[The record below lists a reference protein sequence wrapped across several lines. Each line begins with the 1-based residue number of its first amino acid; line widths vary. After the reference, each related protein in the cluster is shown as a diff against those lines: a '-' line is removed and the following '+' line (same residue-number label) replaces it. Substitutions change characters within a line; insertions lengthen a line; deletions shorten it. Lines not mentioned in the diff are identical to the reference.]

1 MLTRDLVK
9 FRRQGKYVRP
19 YFIAA
24 DDSSLLQIADNL
36 LTVYQGREESE
47 NLTRGEIEELVEPVL
62 KSHRDLKLTRGLNK
76 LILDRCEFS
85 QAEDFEYPARRREIF
100 LKAAELL
107 KQGAKDC
114 EKYRRKLI
122 QELAAGD
129 FAKHDIFAD
138 LPENETLTGLKKL
151 FPRELLERYNCAQVQ
166 GLLFHAAEMEIKVS
180 SPDPAELRRL
190 FKYLKFFRLLAEI
203 EQLKSPAGKKDTL
216 LMRLKISGPAS
227 MFENSRKYGLQL
239 AAFFPAV
246 CALDK
251 WQLKADVK
259 LNNKICRLNLDETTN
274 LVSHY
279 RNFGAYIPEEI
290 VMFHRLFKQKIK
302 DWQISGE
309 TPFIK
314 AQRQEIIFPD
324 LNFQNKNGKIIHLEL
339 FHRWHR
345 GALLKRLEFCEA
357 NPDLPLLLGV
367 DRALLKGDLSGL
379 LENSAY
385 FQKKGF
391 LFRDFPGVARV
402 NKLLNENIK
411 KQKDNETAVRLFEKM

>member
-1 MLTRDLVK
+1 MLTKDLVK
-9 FRRQGKYVRP
+9 FRKQGKYVRP
-19 YFIAA
+19 NFIAT
-24 DDSSLLQIADNL
+24 DDSRLLRIAEDL
-36 LTVYQGREESE
+36 LTVYHGQEEGE

-62 KSHRDLKLTRGLNK
+62 KSHRDLKLTKGFNK

-85 QAEDFEYPARRREIF
+85 QAEDFDYPAQRKQIF

-107 KQGAKDC
+107 KQGPKNYK
-114 EKYRRKLI
+114 EYHEKLI
-122 QELAAGD
+122 NDNEIKD
-129 FAKHDIFAD
+129 FATHDIFAD
-138 LPENETLTGLKKL
+138 LPENETLTRFKEV

-166 GLLFHAAEMEIKVS
+166 GLLFHASEMEVKVA

-203 EQLKSPAGKKDTL
+203 KQLKSPTGEKDTL
-216 LMRLKISGPAS
+216 VMHLKISGPAS
-227 MFENSRKYGLQL
+227 MLENSRKYGLQL

-246 CALDK
+246 CALPK

-259 LNNKICRLNLDETTN
+259 LTNKIYRLNLDETSN

-279 RNFGAYIPEEI
+279 RNFTAYIPEEI
-290 VMFHRLFKQKIK
+290 VMFHRLFKEKIK
-302 DWQISGE
+302 DWKISGE

-314 AQRQEIIFPD
+314 AGKDEIVFPD
-324 LNFQNKNGKIIHLEL
+324 LNFQNKKGKIIHLEL

-357 NPDLPLLLGV
+357 NLDLPLLLGV
-367 DRALLKGDLSGL
+367 DRALLKGELTEL
-379 LENSAY
+379 LENSTY

-402 NKLLNENIK
+402 NKLLNENISK
-411 KQKDNETAVRLFEKM
+411 R

>member
-1 MLTRDLVK
+1 MLTKDLVK
-9 FRRQGKYVRP
+9 FRKQGKYVRP
-19 YFIAA
+19 NFIATDNSA
-24 DDSSLLQIADNL
+24 LLQIAEDL
-36 LTVYQGREESE
+36 LTVYQGQEEGG
-47 NLTRGEIEELVEPVL
+47 NLTRGEIEELIEPVL
-62 KSHRDLKLTRGLNK
+62 KSHRDLKLTQGLNK

-85 QAEDFEYPARRREIF
+85 QAEDFDYPTRRREIF

-107 KQGAKDC
+107 KRGAKNHEEYHQKMINDS
-114 EKYRRKLI
+114 E
-122 QELAAGD
+122 
-129 FAKHDIFAD
+129 FARHDIFAD
-138 LPENETLTGLKKL
+138 LPENETLTKFKEL

-166 GLLFHAAEMEIKVS
+166 GLLFHSSEMEVKVA

-203 EQLKSPAGKKDTL
+203 KQLKNPVGEKNTL
-216 LMRLKISGPAS
+216 VMHLKISGPAS
-227 MFENSRKYGLQL
+227 MLENSRKYGLQL
-239 AAFFPAV
+239 AVFFPAI
-246 CALDK
+246 CALPK

-259 LNNKICRLNLDETTN
+259 LANNIYRLNLDETSN

-279 RNFGAYIPEEI
+279 RNFNAYIPEEI
-290 VMFHRLFKQKIK
+290 IMFHRLFKEKIK
-302 DWQISGE
+302 DWKISGE

-314 AQRQEIIFPD
+314 TQKQEIVFPD
-324 LNFQNKNGKIIHLEL
+324 LNFQNKKGKIIHLEL

-367 DRALLKGDLSGL
+367 DRALLKGELPEL
-379 LENSAY
+379 LENSIY

-402 NKLLNENIK
+402 NKLLNENTK
-411 KQKDNETAVRLFEKM
+411 TKL

>member
-1 MLTRDLVK
+1 MLTKDLVK
-9 FRRQGKYVRP
+9 FRKQGKYVRP
-19 YFIAA
+19 NFIATDNSA
-24 DDSSLLQIADNL
+24 LLQIAEDL
-36 LTVYQGREESE
+36 LIVYHGQEEGE

-62 KSHRDLKLTRGLNK
+62 KSHRDLKLTRGFNK

-85 QAEDFEYPARRREIF
+85 QAEDFDYPTQRREIF

-107 KQGAKDC
+107 KQGVENHEEYHKKMTKNS
-114 EKYRRKLI
+114 E
-122 QELAAGD
+122 
-129 FAKHDIFAD
+129 FARHDIFAD
-138 LPENETLTGLKKL
+138 LPENETLTKCKKL

-166 GLLFHAAEMEIKVS
+166 GLLFHASEMEVKVS

-203 EQLKSPAGKKDTL
+203 KQLKSPAGEKDTIV
-216 LMRLKISGPAS
+216 MQLKISGPAS
-227 MFENSRKYGLQL
+227 MLENSRKYGLQL
-239 AAFFPAV
+239 AVFFPAI
-246 CALDK
+246 CALQK

-259 LNNKICRLNLDETTN
+259 LTNKIYRLNLDETTN

-279 RNFGAYIPEEI
+279 RNFSAYIPEEI
-290 VMFHRLFKQKIK
+290 VMFHRLFKEKIN
-302 DWQISGE
+302 DWKISGE

-314 AQRQEIIFPD
+314 TQKQEIVFPD
-324 LNFQNKNGKIIHLEL
+324 LNFQNKDGKIIHLEL

-367 DRALLKGDLSGL
+367 DRALLKGDLTQL
-379 LENSAY
+379 LENSSY
-385 FQKKGF
+385 FQQKGF

-402 NKLLNENIK
+402 NKLLEEN
-411 KQKDNETAVRLFEKM
+411 KQS

>member
-1 MLTRDLVK
+1 MLTKDLVK
-9 FRRQGKYVRP
+9 FRKQGKYVRP
-19 YFIAA
+19 NFIATDNSA
-24 DDSSLLQIADNL
+24 LLQIAEDL
-36 LTVYQGREESE
+36 LIVYQGQEEGE

-62 KSHRDLKLTRGLNK
+62 KSHRDLKLTRGFNK

-85 QAEDFEYPARRREIF
+85 QAEDFDYPAQRREIF

-107 KQGAKDC
+107 KQGPENHEEYHKKMRNDS
-114 EKYRRKLI
+114 E
-122 QELAAGD
+122 

-138 LPENETLTGLKKL
+138 LPENETLTKFKQL

-166 GLLFHAAEMEIKVS
+166 GLLFHASEMEVKVS

-203 EQLKSPAGKKDTL
+203 KQLKSPAGEKDTL
-216 LMRLKISGPAS
+216 VMQLKISGPAS
-227 MFENSRKYGLQL
+227 MLENSRKYGLQL
-239 AAFFPAV
+239 AVFFPAI
-246 CALDK
+246 CALKK

-259 LNNKICRLNLDETTN
+259 LTNNIYRLNLDETAN

-279 RNFGAYIPEEI
+279 RNFSAYIPEEI
-290 VMFHRLFKQKIK
+290 VMFHRLFKEKIN
-302 DWQISGE
+302 DWKISGE

-314 AQRQEIIFPD
+314 TQKQEIVFPD
-324 LNFQNKNGKIIHLEL
+324 LNFQNKDGKIIHLEL

-357 NPDLPLLLGV
+357 NPDLLLLLGV
-367 DRALLKGDLSGL
+367 DRSLIKGDLTQL
-379 LENSAY
+379 LENSTY

-402 NKLLNENIK
+402 NKLLNEN
-411 KQKDNETAVRLFEKM
+411 

>member
-1 MLTRDLVK
+1 MLTKDLVK
-9 FRRQGKYVRP
+9 FRKQGKYVRP
-19 YFIAA
+19 NFIAA
-24 DDSSLLQIADNL
+24 DDSKLLRIAEDL
-36 LTVYQGREESE
+36 LTVYHGEEEGE

-62 KSHRDLKLTRGLNK
+62 KSHRDLKLTRGFNK

-85 QAEDFEYPARRREIF
+85 QAEDFDYSTRRRQVFI
-100 LKAAELL
+100 KAAELL
-107 KQGAKDC
+107 KQGPKNY
-114 EKYRRKLI
+114 ELYHKKLI
-122 QELAAGD
+122 NDDEIKD
-129 FAKHDIFAD
+129 FATHDIFAD
-138 LPENETLTGLKKL
+138 LPENETLTKFKEV

-166 GLLFHAAEMEIKVS
+166 GLLFHASEMEVKVA

-203 EQLKSPAGKKDTL
+203 KQLKSPAGKKDTL
-216 LMRLKISGPAS
+216 VMHLKISGPAS
-227 MFENSRKYGLQL
+227 MLENSRKYGLQL

-246 CALDK
+246 CALPK

-259 LNNKICRLNLDETTN
+259 LTNKIYRLNLDETSN

-279 RNFGAYIPEEI
+279 RNFTAYIPEEI
-290 VMFHRLFKQKIK
+290 IMFHRLFKGKIK
-302 DWQISGE
+302 DWKISGE

-314 AQRQEIIFPD
+314 SLKQEIIFPD
-324 LNFQNKNGKIIHLEL
+324 LNFKNKNGEIIHLEL

-345 GALLKRLEFCEA
+345 GALLKRLEFCKA

-367 DRALLKGDLSGL
+367 DRALLKGELTQL
-379 LENSAY
+379 LEDNSY

-402 NKLLNENIK
+402 NKLLNENIP
-411 KQKDNETAVRLFEKM
+411 A

>member
-1 MLTRDLVK
+1 MLTKDLVK

-19 YFIAA
+19 VFIST
-24 DDSSLLQIADNL
+24 DDSALLRMAEDL
-36 LTVYQGREESE
+36 LTIYHGQEEGG

-76 LILDRCEFS
+76 LVSDRCEFS
-85 QAEDFEYPARRREIF
+85 QAEDFDYPSRRRQVF

-107 KQGAKDC
+107 KKGP
-114 EKYRRKLI
+114 ENYESYHEKLI
-122 QELAAGD
+122 NDLELSD
-129 FAKHDIFAD
+129 FATHDIFAD
-138 LPENETLTGLKKL
+138 LPENETLTKFKEI

-166 GLLFHAAEMEIKVS
+166 GLLFQSSEMEIKVS

-203 EQLKSPAGKKDTL
+203 KQLKSPVGRKDTL
-216 LMRLKISGPAS
+216 VMHLKVSGPAS
-227 MFENSRKYGLQL
+227 MLENSRKYGLQL

-246 CALDK
+246 CALPEWK
-251 WQLKADVK
+251 LKADVK
-259 LNNKICRLNLDETTN
+259 LSKNIYRLNLDETSN

-279 RNFGAYIPEEI
+279 RNFTAYIPEEI
-290 VMFHRLFKQKIK
+290 IMFHRLFKEKVD
-302 DWQISGE
+302 DWKISGE

-314 AQRQEIIFPD
+314 THKQEIVFPD
-324 LNFQNKNGKIIHLEL
+324 LNFQNPKGEIIHLEL

-345 GALLKRLEFCEA
+345 GALLKRLEFCEG

-367 DRALLKGDLSGL
+367 DRSLLKGDLPQL
-379 LENSAY
+379 LENSEY

-391 LFRDFPGVARV
+391 LFRDFPGVSRV
-402 NKLLNENIK
+402 NKLLNENIS
-411 KQKDNETAVRLFEKM
+411 E

>member
-1 MLTRDLVK
+1 MLTKDLVK

-19 YFIAA
+19 NFIETDNSA
-24 DDSSLLQIADNL
+24 LLQIAEDL
-36 LTVYQGREESE
+36 LTVYHGQEAGG

-62 KSHRDLKLTRGLNK
+62 KSHRDLKLTRGFNK

-85 QAEDFEYPARRREIF
+85 QAEDFDYPTLRREIF

-107 KQGAKDC
+107 KQGPENHEEYHQKIINDS
-114 EKYRRKLI
+114 E
-122 QELAAGD
+122 

-138 LPENETLTGLKKL
+138 LPENETLTKFKEV

-166 GLLFHAAEMEIKVS
+166 GLLFHASEMEVKVA

-203 EQLKSPAGKKDTL
+203 KQLKSPVGKKDTL
-216 LMRLKISGPAS
+216 VMHLKISGPAS
-227 MFENSRKYGLQL
+227 MLENSRKYGLQL

-246 CALDK
+246 CALPQ

-259 LNNKICRLNLDETTN
+259 LTNKIYRLNLDETSN
-274 LVSHY
+274 LISHY
-279 RNFGAYIPEEI
+279 RNFSAYIPEEI
-290 VMFHRLFKQKIK
+290 IMFHRLFKQKIK

-314 AQRQEIIFPD
+314 THKDEIVFPD
-324 LNFQNKNGKIIHLEL
+324 LNFQNKDGKIIHLEL

-345 GALLKRLEFCEA
+345 GALLKRLEFCET

-367 DRALLKGDLSGL
+367 DRALLKGELTEL
-379 LENSAY
+379 LENSEY

-402 NKLLNENIK
+402 NKLLNENIS
-411 KQKDNETAVRLFEKM
+411 T